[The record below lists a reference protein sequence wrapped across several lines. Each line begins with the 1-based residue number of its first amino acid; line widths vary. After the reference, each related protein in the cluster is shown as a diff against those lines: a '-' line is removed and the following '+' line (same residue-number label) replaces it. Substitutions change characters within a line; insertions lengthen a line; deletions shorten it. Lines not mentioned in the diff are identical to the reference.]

1 MAKFHF
7 RLATLLRIR
16 ETARDER
23 RVELAEVQRTE
34 AELHRRWVQLD
45 AQRKQ
50 LQHECRQAAGP
61 GPVDL
66 PRLTEAQRYGATLRT
81 QAIDLQEQ
89 RRTLAV
95 EVERRRGALIEA
107 DAQVRTLEKLRENQW
122 ETHRQDQERQEA
134 KRLDETALQT
144 AHSGVC

>member
-61 GPVDL
+61 GPVYL

-122 ETHRQDQERQEA
+122 ETHRQDEERQES